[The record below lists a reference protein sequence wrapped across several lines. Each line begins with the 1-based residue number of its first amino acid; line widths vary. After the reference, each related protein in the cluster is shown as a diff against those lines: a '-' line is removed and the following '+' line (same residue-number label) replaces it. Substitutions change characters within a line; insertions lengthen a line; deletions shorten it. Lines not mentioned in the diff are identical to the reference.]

1 MEPSADNVV
10 SGSALSRRV
19 RRVHA
24 NHKKIAAGA
33 VTIAV
38 LTVIAKALV
47 AVREMAIA
55 WRYGVSGIVDAYQLS
70 LTIVTWVPVM
80 LTAIM
85 SVVLVPRLV
94 MLDRRKPAR
103 DQFVS
108 EFNGTVLVV
117 GIGMT
122 VLTYLSAPWAAQLMA
137 SRLDAQTLHLTTA
150 MVQRLAPVALFMIV
164 AGYFTARLQARE
176 RFSYTVT
183 EAVPALM
190 IALLVLAPFAAQSAA
205 PLILGSLIGYLAQIV
220 ILARLVATG
229 DPPLGKVS
237 LKHRSEE
244 WPTFYGSIV
253 MMTLGQIVL
262 MVTNPIDQAFAA
274 RLGEGSVA
282 TFGYAA
288 RIITLFSGLATV
300 VIGRALLPV
309 LSNAVADGDF
319 KLGRRQTLQWAGLLL
334 VAALVGCAITWVLA
348 PEIVR
353 LLFQRGAFGP
363 NATAAVTEVLRYGL
377 FQLPFYFGG
386 IALVQ
391 WIAATNRFSEI
402 LSITTVALVVKLALN
417 FLLVQRLGLR
427 GLMLG
432 TAGMYMATSGLL
444 LVKMKTARL
453 T

>member
-1 MEPSADNVV
+1 MQPSSDNFV
-10 SGSALSRRV
+10 SGSALSRRL
-19 RRVHA
+19 RGVHA
-24 NHKKIAAGA
+24 NHKRIAAGA

-47 AVREMAIA
+47 AVREMSIA

-103 DQFVS
+103 EQFVS
-108 EFNGTVLVV
+108 EFNGTVLAV
-117 GIGMT
+117 GLGIT
-122 VLTYLSAPWAAQLMA
+122 LLTYLSAPWAARLMA
-137 SRLDAQTLHLTTA
+137 SGLDAQTLHLTTA

-190 IALLVLAPFAAQSAA
+190 IALLVLTPFAGHSAA
-205 PLILGSLIGYLAQIV
+205 PLILGALIGYLAQAL
-220 ILARLVATG
+220 ILSRLVATG

-237 LKHRSEE
+237 LRHRSDE
-244 WPTFYGSIV
+244 WGTFYRSIL

-262 MVTNPIDQAFAA
+262 TVTNPIDQAFAA

-282 TFGYAA
+282 TLGYAM
-288 RIITLFSGLATV
+288 RIVTLFSGLATV

-309 LSNAVADGDF
+309 LSNAVADGNYA
-319 KLGRRQTLQWAGLLL
+319 LGRRQVLQWAWLMV
-334 VAALVGCAITWVLA
+334 VAAIVGSAILWVIT
-348 PEIVR
+348 PEMVT
-353 LLFQRGAFGP
+353 LLFQRGAFDAR
-363 NATAAVTEVLRYGL
+363 ATAAVSHTLRFGL
-377 FQLPFYFGG
+377 VQLPFYFGS

-391 WIAATNRFSEI
+391 WIAAKGSYQLLFASACI
-402 LSITTVALVVKLALN
+402 ALPVKVIFNL
-417 FLLVQRLGLR
+417 LLVHPFGLA
-427 GLMLG
+427 GLMLA
-432 TAGMYMATSGLL
+432 TAAMYLFSYAFQLY
-444 LVKMKTARL
+444 VIIKK
-453 T
+453 

>member
-1 MEPSADNVV
+1 MQSSSDDAVT
-10 SGSALSRRV
+10 GSALSRRLL
-19 RRVHA
+19 RVHA

-117 GIGMT
+117 GIGIAL
-122 VLTYLSAPWAAQLMA
+122 LTYLSAPWAARLMA
-137 SRLDAQTLHLTTA
+137 SGLGTQTLHLTAA
-150 MVQRLAPVALFMIV
+150 MIQRLAPVSLFMIV
-164 AGYFTARLQARE
+164 TGYFTARLQARE

-190 IALLVLAPFAAQSAA
+190 IALLVLTPFAGHSAA
-205 PLILGSLIGYLAQIV
+205 PLILGALIGYLAQAL
-220 ILARLVATG
+220 ILSRLVATG
-229 DPPLGKVS
+229 DPPLGKLS
-237 LKHRSEE
+237 LRHRSEE
-244 WPTFYGSIV
+244 WGTFYRSIL
-253 MMTLGQIVL
+253 MMTLGQMVL
-262 MVTNPIDQAFAA
+262 TVTNPIDQAFAA

-282 TFGYAA
+282 TLGYAT
-288 RIITLFSGLATV
+288 RIVTLFSGLATV

-309 LSNAVADGDF
+309 LSNSIADGAIDV
-319 KLGRRQTLQWAGLLL
+319 GRRQAIQWAWLMVGSAVLGSILLWL
-334 VAALVGCAITWVLA
+334 VAPVMVA
-348 PEIVR
+348 
-353 LLFQRGAFGP
+353 LLFERGAFD
-363 NATAAVTEVLRYGL
+363 ARAAASVSAVIRFGVV
-377 FQLPFYFGG
+377 QLPFFFGG

-391 WIAATNRFSEI
+391 WIAARGSYSTLLWI
-402 LSITTVALVVKLALN
+402 ACAALVAKVLLN
-417 FLLVQRLGLR
+417 FLLVQRLGLG
-427 GLMLG
+427 GLMLA
-432 TAGMYMATSGLL
+432 TAGMYALSFALQL
-444 LVKMKTARL
+444 YVSSRS
-453 T
+453 